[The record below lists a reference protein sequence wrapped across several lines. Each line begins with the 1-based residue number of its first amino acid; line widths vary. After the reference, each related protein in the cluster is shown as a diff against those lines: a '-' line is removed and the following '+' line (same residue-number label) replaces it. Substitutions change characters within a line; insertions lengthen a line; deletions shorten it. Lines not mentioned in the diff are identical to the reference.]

1 MIVPA
6 GGGGVNAKRVSS
18 TLSYPRG
25 ESTTPVALG
34 VPAKVVMVN
43 YGSGFS
49 AETAWVMPGDVAD
62 RGWGLSADGQTLLF
76 NTNTSSTTGGSVDY
90 TYVAWY

>member
-6 GGGGVNAKRVSS
+6 GGGVKVKRASS
-18 TLSYPRG
+18 TLSYPHG

-49 AETAWVMPGDVAD
+49 AETAWVMPGDAAD

-76 NTNTSSTTGGSVDY
+76 NTNTSSTTGGSFDY